1 MLYQRKWPTTCRKSC
16 TPAVGSTKS
25 SDKYRTSS
33 QKNNFS
39 LLPRVPRPI
48 PCSTIRVLSLC
59 SLSLSWFAPSPGRTS
74 LNESDA
80 CPATSDA
87 SRHRDT
93 RRRGKIFLDTRV
105 PVTQHYTIRKWE
117 RLFLL
122 VKIAWGDRTNILVQ
136 IIWGHELVVWRWCLQ
151 NVHGVKLILQQD
163 LGVSGSIFVG
173 LQWCSADLHSFCSSM
188 RKHDRLLWRSIRL

>member
-1 MLYQRKWPTTCRKSC
+1 MGSQANPMLYYSC
-16 TPAVGSTKS
+16 S
-25 SDKYRTSS
+25 
-33 QKNNFS
+33 FS
-39 LLPRVPRPI
+39 LLTLSQLVRSQPWQDFFKRVWCVSSRVRRESTPRYA
-48 PCSTIRVLSLC
+48 ST
-59 SLSLSWFAPSPGRTS
+59 
-74 LNESDA
+74 
-80 CPATSDA
+80 
-87 SRHRDT
+87 
-93 RRRGKIFLDTRV
+93 GKIFLDTRV